1 MNTLKILDTIK
12 EGLLDSIPNITKEQI
27 QLDSHLKNDL
37 GIDSLSSMFFLTYL
51 EDNINGFV
59 VNADTIEARHFNTLQ
74 TIYDYV
80 LFEMNLK
87 ASVSV
92 SSS

>member
-1 MNTLKILDTIK
+1 MQNSNILNTIK
-12 EGLLDSIPNITKEQI
+12 DGLVDSIPNLDKSTI
-27 QLDSHLKNDL
+27 QLESHLKNDL

-51 EDNINGFV
+51 EDNIAGFE

-80 LFEMNLK
+80 MQCLVVTETT
-87 ASVSV
+87 A
-92 SSS
+92 

>member
-1 MNTLKILDTIK
+1 MDTHTILDTIK
-12 EGLLDSIPNITKEQI
+12 DGLLDSIPNITKEQI
-27 QLDSHLKNDL
+27 KLDSHLKNDL

-74 TIYDYV
+74 TI
-80 LFEMNLK
+80 FEYTLSEMKIEIPSTLT
-87 ASVSV
+87 
-92 SSS
+92 

>member
-1 MNTLKILDTIK
+1 MDTHKILDIIK

-27 QLDSHLKNDL
+27 KMDSHLKNDL

-51 EDNINGFV
+51 EDNINEFE

-74 TIYDYV
+74 TIFDYV
-80 LFEMNLK
+80 LSEMNI
-87 ASVSV
+87 SVSV
-92 SSS
+92 A